1 MASVTVH
8 QRTCGKIH
16 RITVSMKEDGNYSVA
31 ISSDCPKVA
40 EYGQRIG
47 VITLDD
53 LLTVSGSRAFN
64 PDVKGDTSS
73 TCLSGMGVLYAGWI
87 EAGMLA
93 GSLVKKVG
101 SNSIAFS
108 EEDDV

>member
-1 MASVTVH
+1 MILRTTVTAST
-8 QRTCGKIH
+8 TMM
-16 RITVSMKEDGNYSVA
+16 ITNDSTTG
-31 ISSDCPKVA
+31 ISYPKYDMNILA
-40 EYGQRIG
+40 PM
-47 VITLDD
+47 
-53 LLTVSGSRAFN
+53 S
-64 PDVKGDTSS
+64 
-73 TCLSGMGVLYAGWI
+73 MGVLYAGWI